1 MVDIIDVRISFITFS
16 RESEEVLESSLQA
29 VMNNAKERVQIV
41 STLFFDMTLLLNISY
56 PID

>member
-1 MVDIIDVRISFITFS
+1 MVDIIDFRISFITFS
-16 RESEEVLESSLQA
+16 RESEGGLESSLQA

>member
-1 MVDIIDVRISFITFS
+1 MVDIIDLRISVITFL
-16 RESEEVLESSLQA
+16 RESEGVFESPLQA
-29 VMNNAKERVQIV
+29 VMNNAKERVQKV